1 MEITEKT
8 KLTEIMEAYPELTA
22 KLLQDEK
29 IAALVSSPMAKLMLK
44 RATIRDAALF
54 SGEPVQDLIDE
65 LNRLILLEESKN
77 S

>member
-1 MEITEKT
+1 MEFTENT
-8 KLTEIMEAYPELTA
+8 KLTDIMAAYPELTE

-29 IAALVSSPMAKLMLK
+29 IAALASSPVARLMMK
-44 RATIRDAALF
+44 RATIKDAARL

-65 LNRLILLEESKN
+65 LYRLTQES

>member
-29 IAALVSSPMAKLMLK
+29 IADLVSSPMAKLMLK